1 MPLEYYT
8 LVIMAMEGVKLGSIK
23 ITTDD
28 LLSVGRAA
36 KVLNIT
42 RRTLYNW
49 IEDSKVITIKL
60 GGILFVPVSEVERLK
75 KQ

>member
-1 MPLEYYT
+1 MDS
-8 LVIMAMEGVKLGSIK
+8 IRIGV
-23 ITTDD
+23 DD

-36 KVLNIT
+36 KALAVT

-49 IEDSKVITIKL
+49 IGDNKVVTIKL